1 MLALSKIPASKT
13 AVSGL
18 FTVLLVVASAF
29 PARASKIHSEKA
41 AINKAALGAYCEEAE
56 EKREQLNDGRLS
68 YKTVARLA
76 SNRAM
81 SEHPDVYRDS
91 NAWLARIVDLLDKY
105 GDEPR
110 HELCHEDPQSEPFE
124 MPDS

>member
-1 MLALSKIPASKT
+1 MLAFSNIPASKT
-13 AVSGL
+13 ALSGL
-18 FTVLLVVASAF
+18 FTVLLVIAFAF
-29 PARASKIHSEKA
+29 PARASKINSEKA
-41 AINKAALGAYCEEAE
+41 AINQAALGAYCEEAE
-56 EKREQLNDGRLS
+56 ENRQQLSDGRLS

-81 SEHPDVYRDS
+81 NEHPEVYRDS

-110 HELCHEDPQSEPFE
+110 PELCHEDPQSEPFK